1 MSSGI
6 TAPGRP
12 LAPLRYPAFRAIW
25 IANFASNIGS
35 MIQSVGAAWLMTDL
49 TRSHQLIA
57 LVQSSTTLP
66 VLLLGVFA
74 GAIADNYDR
83 RLVMLAA
90 QWMMLA
96 ASALLALLAWS
107 GGIGPFSLLAFTLLV
122 GCGTALNGPA
132 WQASVRL
139 QVGPGELA
147 QAISLNTIAFNLARS
162 VGPALGGILIALAS
176 PALAFALNA
185 LSFVALIVVLW
196 RWQPDLARPDRAR
209 PDRAKKDLAQTG
221 QQAPG
226 HAPRARQSMLAS
238 IATGLRFCRSSSPVR
253 RVLVRGFAFGFG
265 GVGFLALLPVVVRS
279 QMHGTELDYGLL
291 LGAFGLGSILTALWV
306 APLRRRFGSETV
318 VGAATVLFA
327 AALLPIA
334 AAHSLAP
341 ALAAALV
348 AGGSWVATLTTLNVA
363 MQLRSPEAILGRCLA
378 IYQSVTFGGM
388 ALGAYTLGVLADLIS
403 VAGAIRTA
411 AAVLLVSL
419 PLLRWL
425 APMPARDEGRL
436 GVVPAEPSGSET
448 ADTGGAT

>member
-1 MSSGI
+1 MRARLI
-6 TAPGRP
+6 APGQP
-12 LAPLRYPAFRAIW
+12 LAPFRFPAFRAIW
-25 IANFASNIGS
+25 IANFTSNIGS
-35 MIQSVGAAWLMTDL
+35 MIQAVGAAWLMTDL
-49 TRSHQLIA
+49 TSSHQLIA
-57 LVQSSTTLP
+57 LVQASTTLP
-66 VLLLGVFA
+66 VLLLGMFA

-90 QWMMLA
+90 QWVMLA

-107 GGIGPFSLLAFTLLV
+107 GGIGPVSLLAFTLLV

-162 VGPALGGILIALAS
+162 VGPALGGLLIALAG
-176 PALAFALNA
+176 PAWAFALNA
-185 LSFVALIVVLW
+185 LSFVALIAVLLRW
-196 RWQPDLARPDRAR
+196 RPEHIRP
-209 PDRAKKDLAQTG
+209 
-221 QQAPG
+221 
-226 HAPRARQSMLAS
+226 ARQPMLAS
-238 IATGLRFCRSSSPVR
+238 IATGIRFCLGSSPVR

-279 QMHGTELDYGLL
+279 RMHGSELDYGLL
-291 LGAFGLGSILTALWV
+291 LGAFGLGSILVALWV
-306 APLRRRFGSETV
+306 APLRRRFGSEPV
-318 VGAATVLFA
+318 VGVSTLLFA
-327 AALLPIA
+327 AALFPIA
-334 AAHSLAP
+334 AAQTLAP

-348 AGGSWVATLTTLNVA
+348 AGGGWVATLTSLNVA

-388 ALGAYTLGVLADLIS
+388 ALGAYALGVLADLIG
-403 VAGAIRTA
+403 VPGAIRA
-411 AAVLLVSL
+411 AAVLLLAGL

-436 GVVPAEPSGSET
+436 GAAIVRGPAQLNG
-448 ADTGGAT
+448 

>member
-1 MSSGI
+1 MSTGL

-12 LAPLRYPAFRAIW
+12 LAPFRFPAFRAIW
-25 IANFASNIGS
+25 IANFTSNIGS

-49 TRSHQLIA
+49 TSSHQLIA
-57 LVQSSTTLP
+57 LVQASTTLP
-66 VLLLGVFA
+66 VLLLGMFA

-107 GGIGPFSLLAFTLLV
+107 GGIGPVSLLGFTLLV

-162 VGPALGGILIALAS
+162 VGPALGGMLIALAG
-176 PALAFALNA
+176 PAWAFALNA
-185 LSFVALIVVLW
+185 LSFVALIAVLMRW
-196 RWQPDLARPDRAR
+196 RPEHARP
-209 PDRAKKDLAQTG
+209 
-221 QQAPG
+221 
-226 HAPRARQSMLAS
+226 ARQPMLAS
-238 IATGLRFCRSSSPVR
+238 IVTGIRFCRGSSPVR

-279 QMHGTELDYGLL
+279 QMHGSELDYGLL

-306 APLRRRFGSETV
+306 APLRRRFGSEAV
-318 VGAATVLFA
+318 VGVSTLLFA

-334 AAHSLAP
+334 AAHTLAP

-348 AGGSWVATLTTLNVA
+348 AGGSWVATLSTLNVA

-388 ALGAYTLGVLADLIS
+388 ALGAYALGVLADVIS
-403 VAGAIRTA
+403 VAGAIRA
-411 AAVLLVSL
+411 AAVLLAAGL

-436 GVVPAEPSGSET
+436 GAAPAATVSP
-448 ADTGGAT
+448 GAAAT